1 MVALLKPLLALLAL
15 DACASFSPHRRTPPR
30 ARPLRAALIPVT
42 AVSRGGFVLG
52 VEDVCGVTAVP
63 VVRQGAAL
71 RRLHRAEAMRAPVEA
86 AVSCRSER
94 ASEAAVSFRNAPE
107 AVMQPEKSTLAT
119 RGIQSCVRSRE
130 SGRCRGAA
138 RNETQAV

>member
-1 MVALLKPLLALLAL
+1 M
-15 DACASFSPHRRTPPR
+15 
-30 ARPLRAALIPVT
+30 
-42 AVSRGGFVLG
+42 
-52 VEDVCGVTAVP
+52 P

-71 RRLHRAEAMRAPVEA
+71 RRLHRAEAMRASVEA

-119 RGIQSCVRSRE
+119 RGIQSCVRSRVGE
-130 SGRCRGAA
+130 MSGSRPERDTG
-138 RNETQAV
+138 RVMIQVRSFIITTQPEG